1 MCSSDLCAM
10 MRILGRPFLIGAVV
24 ILSLI
29 LLVLLAVASA
39 NTEFFDEYF
48 AWLYAANLVIG
59 ILFLLVI
66 VGLIAGIVIRLRQG
80 HFGTRLIAKLA
91 LFFGLVGV
99 LPGAILYGVSLQFV
113 SRSIESWFDVKVES
127 ALEAGLNLGRT
138 TIEISRDDLLAKG
151 KQLLNNIEATQKNVG
166 EGGLT
171 LYLSRERQQMG
182 VDEQIGRAHV

>member
-1 MCSSDLCAM
+1 M
-10 MRILGRPFLIGAVV
+10 MRLLGKPFLIGAVV
-24 ILSLI
+24 ILALI

-91 LFFGLVGV
+91 LFFGLDIV
-99 LPGAILYGVSLQFV
+99 
-113 SRSIESWFDVKVES
+113 
-127 ALEAGLNLGRT
+127 T
-138 TIEISRDDLLAKG
+138 G
-151 KQLLNNIEATQKNVG
+151 K
-166 EGGLT
+166 
-171 LYLSRERQQMG
+171 
-182 VDEQIGRAHV
+182 QIGRAHV

>member
-1 MCSSDLCAM
+1 M

-66 VGLIAGIVIRLRQG
+66 VVPEVTLRTPLDFENGIVYE
-80 HFGTRLIAKLA
+80 
-91 LFFGLVGV
+91 V
-99 LPGAILYGVSLQFV
+99 LPYQPTELFY
-113 SRSIESWFDVKVES
+113 
-127 ALEAGLNLGRT
+127 
-138 TIEISRDDLLAKG
+138 
-151 KQLLNNIEATQKNVG
+151 
-166 EGGLT
+166 GGLRVC
-171 LYLSRERQQMG
+171 LESQR
-182 VDEQIGRAHV
+182 

>member
-182 VDEQIGRAHV
+182 VD

>member
-1 MCSSDLCAM
+1 M

-99 LPGAILYGVSLQFV
+99 LPGAIASSGGICRHLGGCGLP
-113 SRSIESWFDVKVES
+113 
-127 ALEAGLNLGRT
+127 ALR
-138 TIEISRDDLLAKG
+138 
-151 KQLLNNIEATQKNVG
+151 VG
-166 EGGLT
+166 
-171 LYLSRERQQMG
+171 
-182 VDEQIGRAHV
+182 GRALPVIADLS